1 MYMRLSACNFGI
13 YGAFSCSPDILAPS
27 LLSVSASLPVARFKH
42 IVVNYILTLFLLSFY
57 FFLLWKASFELCV
70 FLARRMATDMPP
82 FAVKAWHLFNPP
94 HIADKIPQCS
104 LLHVSAFRRGYTQ
117 ADLFFRLP
125 IRQPAGTKFP
135 LYLRHILTTNNR
147 PALFCNSSISSAFS

>member
-1 MYMRLSACNFGI
+1 
-13 YGAFSCSPDILAPS
+13 
-27 LLSVSASLPVARFKH
+27 
-42 IVVNYILTLFLLSFY
+42 
-57 FFLLWKASFELCV
+57 
-70 FLARRMATDMPP
+70 MATDVPL
-82 FAVKAWHLFNPP
+82 FAVKTRHLFNPP

-135 LYLRHILTTNNR
+135 LYLRHILTMNNSQ
-147 PALFCNSSISSAFS
+147 ALFCNSSISSAFSQSKILFFSYPFSILFLPRTKETMPADLRNKVLRFVPFAVAPFRRVKP

>member
-1 MYMRLSACNFGI
+1 MYMRLSAYNFCI
-13 YGAFSCSPDILAPS
+13 YGAFSGSPDILA
-27 LLSVSASLPVARFKH
+27 LSFLSTSASLPFSRFKN
-42 IVVNYILTLFLLSFY
+42 IVYNYVLTLFMLSFY
-57 FFLLWKASFELCV
+57 FFLLWKIPFELRV
-70 FLARRMATDMPP
+70 FLARRMATDVPL
-82 FAVKAWHLFNPP
+82 FAVKTRHLFNPP

-135 LYLRHILTTNNR
+135 LYLRHILTTNNL
-147 PALFCNSSISSAFS
+147 PALFCNSSISSAFF